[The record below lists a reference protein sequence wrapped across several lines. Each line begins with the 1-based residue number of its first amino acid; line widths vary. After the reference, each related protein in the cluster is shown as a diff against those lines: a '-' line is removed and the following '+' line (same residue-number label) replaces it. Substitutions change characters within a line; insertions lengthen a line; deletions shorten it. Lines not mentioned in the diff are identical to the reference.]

1 MCDNKPSRINMN
13 VSSTVASSNA
23 SSIPTSIST
32 SKSSNKQLS
41 LIDTFYDNRKN
52 MFDICGNIINKEKY
66 PFITILSTYLLD
78 IVNSIDIEINKSTRN
93 SMINWRE
100 KKNPKL
106 LSKFINS
113 DDNIN
118 IINRSMNK
126 ITSSNYMTIV
136 KEITDTLTQDN
147 FRKLPE
153 YSKFLFDTII
163 KKCLNDEKFAT
174 DYLHFLVA
182 FDGVIG
188 KNINQYINDFITEA
202 FALLNN
208 STNNN
213 IFKCNDITLYF
224 SYIKDVS
231 QYMNIGIILANLYL
245 IKLESNSASANIKMY
260 LIFTESIFY
269 EKFISCLNHINNY
282 LEWLP
287 ADMTEIIGR
296 IYLLFGIIEII
307 GKQILEL
314 LSDEHRN
321 FLNDILTL
329 IYNVNSIPNKIKFK
343 VLDIQDMIKSFNKTK
358 QSLIKQ
364 TNKIV
369 DIPVIDDTSYIDMP
383 SINLPKKNKPVNFS
397 TLKLVQ
403 MNTNKTSNDLVPNLE
418 INNTNL
424 IVNYKEEVP
433 KLEVPR
439 VEVSRVEVTR
449 VEVPRVEIPRV
460 EVPRVEVPRV
470 EVPRVE
476 ILRVEIP
483 RVEGNK
489 VEGTNI
495 ELNNKY
501 DKKQNK
507 KNNKNN
513 DKRNNDNRNN
523 DNRIN
528 DNRNNDNRIN
538 DNRNNDNRI
547 NDNRINDN
555 RNNDNKINDNKKNYY
570 RNNKNFEKKLIKN
583 TNSSNTVN
591 PISSSSITPNS
602 CIMSNTIDDD
612 GFIKIERKSRPI
624 TDLQNNNK
632 IKK

>member
-1 MCDNKPSRINMN
+1 MCDNKPSRININ
-13 VSSTVASSNA
+13 VSSTTASTPA
-23 SSIPTSIST
+23 STPAT
-32 SKSSNKQLS
+32 KLSNKQLS

-213 IFKCNDITLYF
+213 IFKCNDLTLYF

-314 LSDEHRN
+314 LTDEHRN

-358 QSLIKQ
+358 QTLIKQ
-364 TNKIV
+364 TSKIV
-369 DIPVIDDTSYIDMP
+369 DIPVIDDTQVINIP
-383 SINLPKKNKPVNFS
+383 SMSSMSSMSSISNLSKKTKPVNFS

-403 MNTNKTSNDLVPNLE
+403 MNTNKTSNNLTPNVE
-418 INNTNL
+418 VNNT
-424 IVNYKEEVP
+424 IENYKEEVP
-433 KLEVPR
+433 NVEIPR
-439 VEVSRVEVTR
+439 VEVPIVEVSK
-449 VEVPRVEIPRV
+449 VEVPIVEVSKV

-470 EVPRVE
+470 EVPN
-476 ILRVEIP
+476 LDS
-483 RVEGNK
+483 NS
-489 VEGTNI
+489 
-495 ELNNKY
+495 KY
-501 DKKQNK
+501 EKKQNR
-507 KNNKNN
+507 KNNQ
-513 DKRNNDNRNN
+513 NNDNRNK
-523 DNRIN
+523 
-528 DNRNNDNRIN
+528 
-538 DNRNNDNRI
+538 
-547 NDNRINDN
+547 
-555 RNNDNKINDNKKNYY
+555 NNDNKNKNKNNDNDNNDNKNNDNKKPYY
-570 RNNKNFEKKLIKN
+570 RNNKNFEKKINKN
-583 TNSSNTVN
+583 TNPSNTVN
-591 PISSSSITPNS
+591 PASTYHSAPIIP
-602 CIMSNTIDDD
+602 NTIDDE

-624 TDLQNNNK
+624 SDLQNNNNK
-632 IKK
+632 VKK